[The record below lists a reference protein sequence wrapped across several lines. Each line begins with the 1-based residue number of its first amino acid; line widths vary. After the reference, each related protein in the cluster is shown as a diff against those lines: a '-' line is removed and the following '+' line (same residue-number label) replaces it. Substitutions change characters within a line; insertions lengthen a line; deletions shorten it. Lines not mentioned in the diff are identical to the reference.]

1 MALIRRGDLR
11 WFSFARPDKRR
22 PVLVLGRDDVL
33 PALSLIPVIPL
44 STQVR
49 GLSWEVE
56 LGPDDGMLS
65 PCVLKPEWIRA
76 VDRSLLGPR
85 IAGLP
90 PARWPAVERAL
101 LDVLGF
107 TRGTTPMA

>member
-1 MALIRRGDLR
+1 MALIRRGDIR
-11 WFSFARPDKRR
+11 WFSFAKPDKRR

-49 GLSWEVE
+49 VLAWEVA
-56 LGPDDGMLS
+56 LGPGDGLPS
-65 PCVLKPEWIRA
+65 SCVLKPEWIRA
-76 VDRSLLGPR
+76 VERGLLGPR
-85 IAGLP
+85 IVGL
-90 PARWPAVERAL
+90 ADDRWPEVERAL

-107 TRGTTPMA
+107 AGKAPP

>member
-11 WFSFARPDKRR
+11 WFSFPKPDKRR
-22 PVLVLGRDDVL
+22 PVLILGRDELL
-33 PALSLIPVIPL
+33 PALSLVPVIPL

-49 GLSWEVE
+49 GLSWEVAF
-56 LGPDDGMLS
+56 GPNDGLPS

-85 IAGLP
+85 ITGLP
-90 PARWPAVERAL
+90 PGRWPEIERAL

-107 TRGTTPMA
+107 PPAASSG